1 MPTEL
6 DWSKMTPDEK
16 KKQLF
21 LRQKELLDVYLEK
34 KAITQADY
42 DKSLKA
48 LKEKMGVS
56 SL

>member
-1 MPTEL
+1 
-6 DWSKMTPDEK
+6 MTPDEK

-34 KAITQADY
+34 KAITRADY

>member
-34 KAITQADY
+34 KAITRADY